1 MGKLLYSPAVKE
13 RMLTLYEQGY
23 TDEQVAKELGVTAR
37 TIYNWKLKFHS
48 DFQAIK
54 KAKISAD
61 ELVEAALFRNA
72 LGYSHPEEKIFV
84 AFGQVTRVQ
93 TIKYYPPDTK
103 AAIYWLNN
111 RQPDRWKNRLTVTPG
126 GELDNVSRE
135 KTVQPKKTFKEFC
148 VIAGYPEP
156 FEKQIEMM
164 NFGING
170 TDPRM
175 ILGAR
180 GYGKTDY
187 ITILGVAYALYL
199 DRNLTTLIMSK
210 SKERNASM
218 LKEIQTACEKNGI
231 TFSKANTNCLRV
243 DGILGKDHSVSAVTI
258 RSVSLR
264 GRHPKLVIMDDPVTE
279 DDTSEATRLVVE
291 KKWYEI
297 NKLVKNILIIG
308 QPAHKFDLY
317 AKLRPLLNKME
328 VKHGE
333 IPQLDHDLDAQ
344 RLAGVSEESIQASY
358 FLEIKNQGSTPF
370 DKIKYIDS
378 FPTGESAVAFIDPS
392 YTGGDY
398 TALTIMKAHFDGV
411 AAVGFVWK
419 KAWNHCLEDMAPHLL
434 KYNVKRI
441 AFETN
446 NLGDQPVQML
456 QSILHGAGVGVV
468 GKVSTLEKHS
478 KIMSAGSFAHLI
490 HLSRES
496 DKIYTDQVA
505 QYEYRSKHDDAPDS
519 LASCLEWIGL
529 IRGK

>member
-1 MGKLLYSPAVKE
+1 MGKLFSKSVEE
-13 RMLTLYEQGY
+13 RMISLYEDGC
-23 TDEQVAKELGVTAR
+23 TDAQVAKELGVSTR
-37 TIYNWKLKFHS
+37 TIYYWKSRYVADL
-48 DFQAIK
+48 QAINRA
-54 KAKISAD
+54 KANVD
-61 ELVEAALFRNA
+61 EMVEAALLRVA
-72 LGYSHPEEKIFV
+72 LGYSHPEEKIFC
-84 AFGQVTRVQ
+84 AFGQVTKVQ
-93 TIKYYPPDTK
+93 TMKHYPPDVK

-111 RQPDRWKNRLTVTPG
+111 RNPDRWKNRLTVEPG
-126 GELDNVSRE
+126 SKFDEVSRE
-135 KTVQPKKTFKEFC
+135 KQVQPKKTFKEFC
-148 VIAGYPEP
+148 VEAGYPEP

-199 DRNLTTLIMSK
+199 DRSLTTLIMSK

-218 LKEIQTACEKNGI
+218 LKEIQIACEKNGL

-243 DGILGKDHSVSAVTI
+243 DGLLGKDHSVSAVTI

-333 IPQLDHDLDAQ
+333 ITELDHDLEAQ

-358 FLEIKNQGSTPF
+358 FLEIKNQGNTPF

-378 FPTGESAVAFIDPS
+378 FPSGESAVAFIDPS

-411 AAVGFVWK
+411 AVVGFVWK
-419 KAWNHCLEDMAPHLL
+419 KAWNHCLNDMEPHLI

-446 NLGDQPVQML
+446 NLGDQPVIML
-456 QSILHGAGVGVV
+456 QNLLRNAGVGVV
-468 GKVSTLEKHS
+468 GKISTLEKHS

-490 HLSRES
+490 HLSKES

-519 LASCLEWIGL
+519 LASCLEWLGL